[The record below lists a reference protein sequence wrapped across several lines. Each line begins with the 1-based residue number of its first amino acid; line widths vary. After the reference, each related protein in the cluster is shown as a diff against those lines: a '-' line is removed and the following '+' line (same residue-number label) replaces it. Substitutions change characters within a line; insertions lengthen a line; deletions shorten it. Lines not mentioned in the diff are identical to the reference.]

1 MNMEQFLAAA
11 EEQDVLRRDQIV
23 AWQRE
28 LKEVGGSEGRLN
40 YCLVFFYRADLVGG
54 L

>member
-1 MNMEQFLAAA
+1 MNMKQFLAAA
-11 EEQDVLRRDQIV
+11 EEQSVLERVEIV
-23 AWQRE
+23 AWQRD
-28 LKEVGGSEGRLN
+28 LKVVGGSEGRLN